1 MGIVVKLESC
11 VEELLHPSTDAVVDG
26 SSAASTLPWQNRP
39 SRTSRLSWAAT
50 GGFFS
55 SLEKDAG
62 SVMTWR
68 ETKMQLKLK
77 CIYKTKQKTV
87 NNIKAINVCTLI
99 VHTTQN
105 GYRGICCEKKCLSLL
120 KARRVFLSNIIPV
133 DHQWAAVSSHK
144 LLLQRG
150 PDWGGVGWSGVVSYP
165 LPALDEVRLVE
176 SSQG

>member
-62 SVMTWR
+62 SAMTWR

-77 CIYKTKQKTV
+77 CVYKTKQKTV

-99 VHTTQN
+99 VHTQLKMDTEAFAVKKNVCHYWKRGVCFCQTSSLSTTN
-105 GYRGICCEKKCLSLL
+105 GPQSHLISSYCRGDRI
-120 KARRVFLSNIIPV
+120 
-133 DHQWAAVSSHK
+133 
-144 LLLQRG
+144 
-150 PDWGGVGWSGVVSYP
+150 GVGWSRIVSFAS
-165 LPALDEVRLVE
+165 L
-176 SSQG
+176 GWG